1 MIGII
6 GAMRIEVETIR
17 SRMEQTQKRIIGGME
32 FVSGTLRGKPVVTL
46 VCGVGKVSAAMGA
59 QAMILA
65 YAPDCII
72 NSGVGGSLHP
82 DLRIGDLAVAEQLV
96 QHDMDTTPLG
106 DPPGYLY
113 GPDCVYL
120 KTDPAVTAALE
131 AAAAAVSDVRCLRG
145 TIASGDQF
153 IADPEKKRRITETF
167 SDVIAC
173 EMEGAAAA
181 VVCIK
186 YEIPFVVIRALSDK
200 ADGNAHESY
209 ENFGDEAAN
218 NSSRIVI
225 KMLGNI

>member
-17 SRMEQTQKRIIGGME
+17 GRMEQTQKRVIGGME
-32 FVSGTLRGKPVVTL
+32 FVSGTLHGKPVVTL

-59 QAMILA
+59 QAMILT

-131 AAAAAVSDVRCLRG
+131 AAAAAAGDVRCLRG

-173 EMEGAAAA
+173 EMEGASIAQVCVCNGVPFGVVRAA
-181 VVCIK
+181 
-186 YEIPFVVIRALSDK
+186 SDC
-200 ADGNAHESY
+200 ADGSGHMDYAEFLPVAADRAARLIDAFVTSY
-209 ENFGDEAAN
+209 
-218 NSSRIVI
+218 
-225 KMLGNI
+225 